1 MDVKVSVIIPVY
13 NCEKYLGD
21 CIESLINQTLQEC
34 EFIFVNDGSKDKSEE
49 IIKKYADKDERI
61 ILINQK
67 NSGVSV
73 ARNVGIKKAVG
84 EYIGF
89 VDADDYV
96 ESDYYEKLYN
106 TVKNN
111 NCSIVICDWK
121 SQLNGKESEFI
132 LPFTK
137 NKVMNKKDIEDKI
150 YPFFIKEDSLNS
162 VWNKLYESSILN
174 NNKIEFPIGLDLGE
188 DGLFNV
194 RAFTYCNRCF
204 FMDYS
209 GYFYREVDGSA
220 TRNVIKKDYFKR
232 ALNVYESNLKEYDKW
247 SIKKDEIEKLKAI
260 KFLNVVIGL
269 TYIYFVPN
277 ENNKLKD
284 RYLYVKNMINNEE
297 VSRNINIYYEEIIK
311 NKGGYEKKIIDF
323 IKGKNTLGIYLLTLY
338 SRIRNNN

>member
-1 MDVKVSVIIPVY
+1 MNVKVSVIIPVY
-13 NCEKYLGD
+13 NCEKYIEE

-61 ILINQK
+61 TLINQK

-106 TVKNN
+106 TAKNN
-111 NCSIVICDWK
+111 NCSIVVCNWK
-121 SQLNGKESEFI
+121 SQINGKENKLS
-132 LPFTK
+132 LPFEK
-137 NKVMNKKDIEDKI
+137 DKILNKSYIEEKI
-150 YPFFIKEDSLNS
+150 YPFLIENDSFNSVCNKLFNSNLIKE
-162 VWNKLYESSILN
+162 NKV
-174 NNKIEFPIGLDLGE
+174 EFPVGIELGE
-188 DGLFNV
+188 DGAFNV
-194 RAFTYCNRCF
+194 QAFTYCKDSYYI
-204 FMDYS
+204 DYC
-209 GYFYREVDGSA
+209 GYNYREVEGSA
-220 TRNVIKKDYFKR
+220 TRNIVKKDYFKR

-247 SIKKDEIEKLKAI
+247 PIKKDKIEKLKAI

-277 ENNKLKD
+277 ENTQFKD
-284 RYLYVKNMINNEE
+284 RYLYVKNMINNET
-297 VSRNINIYYEEIIK
+297 VSRNINKYYELISK
-311 NKGGYEKKIIDF
+311 NKGRYEKKIIDC
-323 IKGKNTLGIYLLTLY
+323 IKNKNTVGIYLLTLY
-338 SRIRNNN
+338 SRLRNR

>member
-1 MDVKVSVIIPVY
+1 MNVKVSVIIPVY
-13 NCEKYLGD
+13 NCEKYIEE

-61 ILINQK
+61 TLINQK

-73 ARNVGIKKAVG
+73 ARNVGIKKASG

-96 ESDYYEKLYN
+96 ESNYYEKLYN
-106 TVKNN
+106 AAKRNQ
-111 NCSIVICDWK
+111 CEIVICDFK
-121 SQLNGKESEFI
+121 VEVNGKYNKFNMPFI
-132 LPFTK
+132 K
-137 NKVMNKKDIEDKI
+137 DKVMNKEYIEDKI
-150 YPFFIKEDSLNS
+150 YPFFIREDSLNA
-162 VWNKLYESSILN
+162 VWNKLYKSSIIN
-174 NNKIEFPIGLDLGE
+174 NNKIEFPIELDLGE

-194 RAFTYCNRCF
+194 RAFTYCSRCF

-209 GYFYREVDGSA
+209 GYFYRDVDGSA
-220 TRNVIKKDYFKR
+220 TRNVIEKDYFKR

-277 ENNKLKD
+277 ENNRLKD
-284 RYLYVKNMINNEE
+284 RYLYVKNMINDEE
-297 VSRNINIYYEEIIK
+297 VSRNINKYYELISK
-311 NKGGYEKKIIDF
+311 DKGRYEKKIIDC
-323 IKGKNTLGIYLLTLY
+323 IKNKNTVGIYLLTLY
-338 SRIRNNN
+338 SRLRNR

>member
-1 MDVKVSVIIPVY
+1 MGVKVSVIIPVY
-13 NCEKYLGD
+13 NCEKYLED
-21 CIESLINQTLQEC
+21 CIESLINQTLKEC

-49 IIKKYADKDERI
+49 IIKKYTDKDKRI

-73 ARNVGIKKAVG
+73 ARNVGIKKATG

-96 ESDYYEKLYN
+96 ENDYYEKLYN
-106 TVKNN
+106 VAKKNQ
-111 NCSIVICDWK
+111 CEIVIGDFK
-121 SQLNGKESEFI
+121 AEINGKYNKFNM
-132 LPFTK
+132 PFTK
-137 NKVMNKKDIEDKI
+137 DKVMNKEYIEDKI
-150 YPFFIKEDSLNS
+150 YPFFIREDSLNA
-162 VWNKLYESSILN
+162 VWNKLYKSSIIN

-194 RAFTYCNRCF
+194 RAFTYCSRCF

-220 TRNVIKKDYFKR
+220 TRNVIEKDYFKR

-247 SIKKDEIEKLKAI
+247 PIKKDEIEKLKAI
-260 KFLNVVIGL
+260 KFLNVVISL

-277 ENNKLKD
+277 KNTKFKD
-284 RYLYVKNMINNEE
+284 RYLYVKNMINDEG
-297 VSRNINIYYEEIIK
+297 VSRNIDKYYGEIIK
-311 NKGGYEKKIIDF
+311 NKGRYEKKIIDF
-323 IKGKNTLGIYLLTLY
+323 IKRKNILGIYLLTLY
-338 SRIRNNN
+338 SRLRNR